1 MIKYTSNEQYER
13 DKARLI
19 NILIGGGV
27 EDFAINMLKQSEW
40 VGAKSQ
46 MLAEIYCLADDIAQD
61 LDYNNEYCS
70 PRANEAIGEAI
81 LKGFQIKELIDI
93 DDDQQANSM
102 RFIRP
107 IPVVKDKYDI
117 PTKEYNLRDWLQKLN
132 EELDEVKEAAF
143 IVDISICAEYELQK
157 RKKALAM
164 EIQDLITVCTS
175 YLDALGFDE
184 VARNEITKQVNE
196 KNRKR
201 GYFEEGNT
209 KDG

>member
-1 MIKYTSNEQYER
+1 MTKYTSNEQYEK

-61 LDYNNEYCS
+61 LDYNNSNDVGRELS
-70 PRANEAIGEAI
+70 KAIGEAI

-117 PTKEYNLRDWLQKLN
+117 PTKEYDLRDWLQKLN
-132 EELDEVKEAAF
+132 EELDEVK
-143 IVDISICAEYELQK
+143 
-157 RKKALAM
+157 
-164 EIQDLITVCTS
+164 
-175 YLDALGFDE
+175 
-184 VARNEITKQVNE
+184 
-196 KNRKR
+196 
-201 GYFEEGNT
+201 
-209 KDG
+209 